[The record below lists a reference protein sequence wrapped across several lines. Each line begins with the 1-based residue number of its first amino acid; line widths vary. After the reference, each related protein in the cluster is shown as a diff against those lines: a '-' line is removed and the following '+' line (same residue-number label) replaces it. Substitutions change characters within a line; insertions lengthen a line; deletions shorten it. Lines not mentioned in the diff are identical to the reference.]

1 MKCTIPGKGIKG
13 ENNFMLIYTC
23 NVKFSAF
30 GRAILCLSKIGD
42 ELYFE
47 ATTDGVR
54 NNFLPLEVEVVFCH
68 SCH

>member
-13 ENNFMLIYTC
+13 LKFTHTMLVHLY
-23 NVKFSAF
+23 FSAF
-30 GRAILCLSKIGD
+30 GKAILCLSKIGD

-54 NNFLPLEVEVVFCH
+54 YYSNIFCYH
-68 SCH
+68 